1 VRQDDERTRAVA
13 ALDAVRDLGDR
24 LARDH
29 HLLRVPVAPDSFEA
43 VLLTLFA
50 AAHRSAGAAADL
62 LRHGWADEAQVH
74 GRSLFEH
81 VVYAHLMRLDD
92 QERLRFVHFGSSL
105 GRWDELDEYL
115 QVFPDTSEEDVAA
128 VMRMVHEGCARAVI
142 AFGLLHGETH
152 EARQTDLDS
161 LMADPDALYE
171 RLRKGA
177 FPRHVRGRRRAWCS
191 RKSLYHVIHEVDAA
205 HGTSTF
211 LTLYR
216 LVYGN
221 ANRVVHCD
229 PSIVG
234 RVRTD
239 DPTALLMGPDPNMTI
254 PTASAVGQLLIGM
267 DELVNDALQLN
278 LEQQL
283 KASTATFTVVFS
295 QS

>member
-1 VRQDDERTRAVA
+1 VRQEDERIRAVA
-13 ALDAVRDLGDR
+13 ALDAIRDLGGR

-29 HLLRVPVAPDSFEA
+29 HLLRVPTAPESFEA
-43 VLLTLFA
+43 VLLSLFA

-62 LRHGWADEAQVH
+62 LRRGWADEAQVH

-92 QERLRFVHFGSSL
+92 KERLRFVHFGSSL
-105 GRWDELDEYL
+105 GRRDELDEYL
-115 QVFPDTSEEDVAA
+115 QVFPDTSKEDAAA
-128 VMRMVHEGCARAVI
+128 VMRMVREGCVRAVM
-142 AFGLLHGETH
+142 AFGLLRGETQ

-177 FPRHVRGRRRAWCS
+177 FPRHVRGKRRAWCS
-191 RKSLYHVIHEVDAA
+191 RKSLFHVINEVDAA
-205 HGTSTF
+205 RGMSTF

-234 RVRTD
+234 RVRDD
-239 DPTALLMGPDPNMTI
+239 DPAVLLLGPDPNMTI

-267 DELVNDALQLN
+267 DELVNDVLQLN

-283 KASTATFTVVFS
+283 KASTATFMAAFR